1 MVGGRVEVRILSLCH
16 SCTAV
21 KELELEM
28 ELEMVVGVKNLSRT
42 VCR

>member
-1 MVGGRVEVRILSLCH
+1 VVGGRVEVRVLSLCH

-21 KELELEM
+21 KELELE
-28 ELEMVVGVKNLSRT
+28 LEILMVVGVKNLSRT